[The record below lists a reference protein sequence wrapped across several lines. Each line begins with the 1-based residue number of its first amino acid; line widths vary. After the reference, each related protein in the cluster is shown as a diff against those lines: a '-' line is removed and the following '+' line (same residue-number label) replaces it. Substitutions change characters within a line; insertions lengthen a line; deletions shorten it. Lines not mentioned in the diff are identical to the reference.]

1 MHVTPTTD
9 TQFPSIR
16 FVASVIET
24 AGTKT
29 TMETTTDNHT
39 HGNSAGAT
47 HTTITVPPAP
57 ILNSL
62 ILPTDNEPKETHYR
76 IASES
81 REVRERAGREF
92 RVGQPGIYA

>member
-1 MHVTPTTD
+1 M
-9 TQFPSIR
+9 S
-16 FVASVIET
+16 
-24 AGTKT
+24 
-29 TMETTTDNHT
+29 
-39 HGNSAGAT
+39 
-47 HTTITVPPAP
+47 

-62 ILPTDNEPKETHYR
+62 ILPTDKELKETHYR